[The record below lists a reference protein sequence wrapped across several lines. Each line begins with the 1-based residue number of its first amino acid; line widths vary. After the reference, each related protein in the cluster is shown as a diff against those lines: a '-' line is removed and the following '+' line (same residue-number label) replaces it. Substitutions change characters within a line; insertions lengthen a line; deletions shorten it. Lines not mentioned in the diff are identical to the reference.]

1 MNVYA
6 IKAHGT
12 YGGGM
17 SVVAAYSVAE
27 AKAIAEKA
35 EDSMWNVRYDKP
47 ESVDLLPLACEGPPR
62 VLAHYETGE

>member
-6 IKAHGT
+6 IKARGT

-17 SVVAAYSVAE
+17 SVVAAHSVDE
-27 AKAIAEKA
+27 AKAIAAKN
-35 EDSMWNVRYDKP
+35 DNSMWNVRYDKP
-47 ESVDLLPLACEGPPR
+47 ESVELLPLAYEGPTR